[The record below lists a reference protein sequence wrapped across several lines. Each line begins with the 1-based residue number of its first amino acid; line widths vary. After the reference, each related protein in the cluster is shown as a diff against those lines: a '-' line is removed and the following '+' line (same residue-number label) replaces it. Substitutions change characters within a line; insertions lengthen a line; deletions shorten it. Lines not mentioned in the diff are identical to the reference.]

1 MPRLDAG
8 LMPVV
13 VDLERGL
20 RELGIFDLFRWYR
33 LGTGL

>member
-1 MPRLDAG
+1 MPRIDPG

-20 RELGIFDLFRWYR
+20 RELSIPFGITR
-33 LGTGL
+33 GTATARR